1 MREGEMTASA
11 AGRAAPSGIPVRAM
25 MALCFLVA
33 IIEGFDIQAAGV
45 VAPRLAPA
53 LGLGPA
59 EMGLFFSAAT
69 LGLIAGAVIGGRLA
83 DRFGRKATLI
93 PALLLFGLFSL
104 GTAFANDFT
113 GLFVMRFMTGLG
125 IGGAFPSLIAIV
137 AENARPGRIAA
148 AVAALYAGLPAG
160 GAVASLISAL
170 GAHGSWQTIF
180 IIGGVAPL
188 FVAPLLYWVLPHD
201 KPALRTTEIRAA
213 PLAALFGPGNLNT
226 TLLLWLG
233 FFCALGV
240 HGLLLN
246 WLPTLLVTRGI
257 DKAGAG
263 IVQILFN
270 IAGATGS
277 VLAGRAMVAFNPRLV
292 IVAAFAGLAFALA
305 IIADAPAQLGFMLA
319 AGVLVGLGSMGVQG
333 IIYGLAPRLYPAEA
347 RGTGV
352 GAAMAIGR
360 FGSVVGPMF
369 AGFLMAAGGGGTG
382 VLLGV
387 LPVVLVGGIATFAII
402 HRKDPAQVAGN
413 AV

>member
-1 MREGEMTASA
+1 MSNADMAASA
-11 AGRAAPSGIPVRAM
+11 SSAIPPVETPFRAT

-59 EMGLFFSAAT
+59 EMGLFFSSAT
-69 LGLIAGAVIGGRLA
+69 LGLIAGAVIGGRMA

-104 GTAFANDFT
+104 GTAFADGFT

-148 AVAALYAGLPAG
+148 AVAVLYAGLPAG
-160 GAVASLISAL
+160 GAVASLVSTL
-170 GAHGSWQTIF
+170 GTHGGWQIIF
-180 IIGGVAPL
+180 IIGGIAPL

-201 KPALRTTEIRAA
+201 RPAPRSPEARAT
-213 PLAALFGPGNLNT
+213 PLAALFGRTNLNN

-270 IAGATGS
+270 VAGATGS
-277 VLAGRAMVAFNPRLV
+277 VFAGRAMVAFRPRLV
-292 IVAAFAGLAFALA
+292 VAAAFAGLALALA

-333 IIYGLAPRLYPAEA
+333 IIYGLAPRLYPTEA

-352 GAAMAIGR
+352 GAAMAVGR
-360 FGSVVGPMF
+360 FGSVVGPIF
-369 AGFLMAAGGGGTG
+369 AGFLMAAGGGSAG

-387 LPVVLVGGIATFAII
+387 LPIVLVGGIATFAII
-402 HRKDPAQVAGN
+402 NRDQQSKLS
-413 AV
+413 

>member
-1 MREGEMTASA
+1 MSNTDMAASA
-11 AGRAAPSGIPVRAM
+11 SSAIPPVETPFRAT

-33 IIEGFDIQAAGV
+33 IIEGFDIQTAGV

-59 EMGLFFSAAT
+59 EMGLFFSSAT
-69 LGLIAGAVIGGRLA
+69 LGLIAGAVIGGRMA

-104 GTAFANDFT
+104 GTAFADGFT

-137 AENARPGRIAA
+137 AENARSGRIAA
-148 AVAALYAGLPAG
+148 AVAVLYAGLPAG
-160 GAVASLISAL
+160 GAVASLVSTL
-170 GAHGSWQTIF
+170 GAHGGWQIIF
-180 IIGGVAPL
+180 IIGGIAPL
-188 FVAPLLYWVLPHD
+188 FVAPLLYWILPHD
-201 KPALRTTEIRAA
+201 RPAPRSPEARAT
-213 PLAALFGPGNLNT
+213 PLAALFGRTNLNN

-270 IAGATGS
+270 VAGATGS
-277 VLAGRAMVAFNPRLV
+277 VFAGRAMVAFRPSLV
-292 IVAAFAGLAFALA
+292 VAAAFAGLALALA

-333 IIYGLAPRLYPAEA
+333 IIYGLAPRLYPTEA

-352 GAAMAIGR
+352 GAAMAVGR
-360 FGSVVGPMF
+360 FGSVVGPIF
-369 AGFLMAAGGGGTG
+369 AGFLMAAGGGSAG

-387 LPVVLVGGIATFAII
+387 LPIVLVGGIATFAII
-402 HRKDPAQVAGN
+402 NRDQQLKLS
-413 AV
+413 

>member
-1 MREGEMTASA
+1 MSNADMAASA
-11 AGRAAPSGIPVRAM
+11 SSAIPPVETPFRAT

-59 EMGLFFSAAT
+59 EMGLFFSSAT
-69 LGLIAGAVIGGRLA
+69 LGLIAGAVIGGRMA

-104 GTAFANDFT
+104 GTAFADGFT

-137 AENARPGRIAA
+137 AENARSGRIAA

-160 GAVASLISAL
+160 GAVASLVSTL
-170 GAHGSWQTIF
+170 GAHGGWQIIF
-180 IIGGVAPL
+180 IIGGIAPL
-188 FVAPLLYWVLPHD
+188 FVAPLLYWILPHD
-201 KPALRTTEIRAA
+201 RPAPRSPEARAT
-213 PLAALFGPGNLNT
+213 PLAALFGRTNLNN

-270 IAGATGS
+270 VAGATGS
-277 VLAGRAMVAFNPRLV
+277 VFAGRAMVTFRPRLV
-292 IVAAFAGLAFALA
+292 VAAAFAGLALALA

-319 AGVLVGLGSMGVQG
+319 AGVFVGLGSMGVQG
-333 IIYGLAPRLYPAEA
+333 IIYGLAPRLYPTEA

-352 GAAMAIGR
+352 GAAMAVGR
-360 FGSVVGPMF
+360 FGSVVGPIF
-369 AGFLMAAGGGGTG
+369 AGFLMAAGGGSAG

-387 LPVVLVGGIATFAII
+387 LPIVLVGGIATFAII
-402 HRKDPAQVAGN
+402 NRDQQSKLS
-413 AV
+413 

>member
-1 MREGEMTASA
+1 MSNTDMAASA
-11 AGRAAPSGIPVRAM
+11 SSAIPPVETPFRAT

-59 EMGLFFSAAT
+59 EIGLFFSSAT
-69 LGLIAGAVIGGRLA
+69 LGLIAGAVIGGRMA

-104 GTAFANDFT
+104 GTAFADGFT

-137 AENARPGRIAA
+137 AENARSGRIAA

-160 GAVASLISAL
+160 GAVASLVSTL
-170 GAHGSWQTIF
+170 GAHGGWQIIF
-180 IIGGVAPL
+180 IIGGIAPL
-188 FVAPLLYWVLPHD
+188 FVAPLLYWILPHD
-201 KPALRTTEIRAA
+201 RPAPRSPETRAT
-213 PLAALFGPGNLNT
+213 PLVALFGPTNLNN

-270 IAGATGS
+270 VAGATGS
-277 VLAGRAMVAFNPRLV
+277 VFAGRAMVAFRPRLV
-292 IVAAFAGLAFALA
+292 VAAAFAGLALALA
-305 IIADAPAQLGFMLA
+305 IIADAPAKLGFMLA

-333 IIYGLAPRLYPAEA
+333 IIYGLAPRLYPTEA

-352 GAAMAIGR
+352 GAAMAVGR
-360 FGSVVGPMF
+360 FGSVVGPIF
-369 AGFLMAAGGGGTG
+369 AGFLMAAGGGSAG

-387 LPVVLVGGIATFAII
+387 LPIVLVGGIATFAII
-402 HRKDPAQVAGN
+402 NRDQQSKLS
-413 AV
+413 